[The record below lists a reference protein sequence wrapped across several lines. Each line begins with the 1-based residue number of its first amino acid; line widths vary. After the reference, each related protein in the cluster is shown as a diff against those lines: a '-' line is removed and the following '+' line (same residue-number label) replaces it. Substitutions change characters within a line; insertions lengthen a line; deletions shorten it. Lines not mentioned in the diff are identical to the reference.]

1 MNASLQSEPRSSRG
15 DESKSSVGLQSRQIL
30 GMRVDCTRY
39 DEAVELICELSRGD
53 RGASVCVATVHMVM
67 EAYDD
72 PNYRRLV
79 NGADLVTSDGV
90 PLVWGLRLLG
100 LPRAER
106 VYGPTLTP
114 KLCAK
119 ASETGR
125 RVGFLGGTEDTL
137 AALSRQLRRDF
148 PALEI
153 VFSYA
158 PPFRP
163 LCEEEDIAL
172 VAAIE
177 DAGVQI
183 LFVGLGCPKQERW
196 MAEHRDR
203 LHCTSI
209 GVGAAFDFIAGKKL
223 QAPGWIQRSGLEWL
237 FRFFTE
243 PRRLWRRYL
252 YNNPRFL
259 WAFAGQLCRDRLAQR
274 AAA

>member
-1 MNASLQSEPRSSRG
+1 MIASLQVEPGDSIR
-15 DESKSSVGLQSRQIL
+15 DESKSHIGLESRHIL
-30 GMRVDCTRY
+30 GLRVDCTHY
-39 DEAVELICELSRGD
+39 AEAVELIYQLSRSQ

-72 PNYRRLV
+72 PDYRRVV

-119 ASETGR
+119 AEATGC
-125 RVGFLGGTEDTL
+125 RVGFLGGTAETL

-148 PALEI
+148 PKLDI
-153 VFSYA
+153 VFSHA

-163 LCEEEDIAL
+163 LTPDEDASL

-177 DAGVQI
+177 AAGVQI

-203 LHCTSI
+203 LHCTSV
-209 GVGAAFDFIAGKKL
+209 GVGAAFDFIAGSKL
-223 QAPGWIQRSGLEWL
+223 QAPGWLQRAGLEWL
-237 FRFFTE
+237 FRLSTE
-243 PRRLWRRYL
+243 PGRLWRRYL
-252 YNNPRFL
+252 YNNPRFI
-259 WAFAGQLCRDRLAQR
+259 WAFAVQVCRERLARR
-274 AAA
+274 AAG

>member
-1 MNASLQSEPRSSRG
+1 MIASLQVEPGDSIR
-15 DESKSSVGLQSRQIL
+15 DESKSHIGLESRHIL
-30 GMRVDCTRY
+30 GLRVDCTHY
-39 DEAVELICELSRGD
+39 AEAVELIYQLSRSQ

-72 PNYRRLV
+72 PDYRRVV

-119 ASETGR
+119 AEATGC
-125 RVGFLGGTEDTL
+125 RVGFLGGTAETL

-148 PALEI
+148 PKLDI
-153 VFSYA
+153 VFSHA

-163 LCEEEDIAL
+163 LTPDEDASL

-177 DAGVQI
+177 AAGVQI

-196 MAEHRDR
+196 MAGFRPLLEAPV
-203 LHCTSI
+203 LI
-209 GVGAAFDFIAGKKL
+209 GVGAAFDYNTGRIKR
-223 QAPGWIQRSGLEWL
+223 APAWMQKSALEWL
-237 FRFFTE
+237 FRLLQD
-243 PRRLWRRYL
+243 PKRLWKRYAR
-252 YNNPRFL
+252 NNPLFVYYL
-259 WAFAGQLCRDRLAQR
+259 LCQKLGLRDFRGR
-274 AAA
+274 